1 MFKSTLVGIG
11 YVASGLAALVVLRFI
26 MDINLSPAIAG
37 GVMSGTVIF
46 ASQHAYN
53 LGKKDG
59 ASAAQKGEQDRTTE
73 GEEN

>member
-1 MFKSTLVGIG
+1 MFKPILVGIG
-11 YVASGLAALVVLRFI
+11 SVASGLLAISLVRLWGI
-26 MDINLSPAIAG
+26 DISPAIAG
-37 GVMSGTVIF
+37 GIMSGTVMF

-59 ASAAQKGEQDRTTE
+59 ISAAQQVEQDRTDE

>member
-11 YVASGLAALVVLRFI
+11 YVATGLVAIVVLRSI
-26 MDINLSPAIAG
+26 MDINISPAIAG
-37 GVMSGTVIF
+37 GVMSGAVIF
-46 ASQHAYN
+46 ASQQAYK

-59 ASAAQKGEQDRTTE
+59 ASAVQKVEQDRTTE